1 MLYENEINKILKYL
15 PYEKDYFK
23 KIQELDALR
32 YFYKENEEEENRV
45 KYDEEK
51 DELILSDSIKIGEKI
66 TEYIYKVINKID
78 ESNRDEAIKIL
89 QNNYYYL
96 GRYLFSYFL
105 VAIEFGIKPE
115 KQFLAPRTSVLM
127 PIARKLEKFYYKP
140 RAIEV
145 IAMPQGTGKEQP
157 LSSNIL
163 TPNGWTK
170 MENIKVGSEVIAAD
184 GSIAKV
190 TGVYPKGVKDIYRVS
205 FDDHTYVDC
214 GLEHLWEV
222 RTIDDRRR
230 KEKARIVTT
239 EQMLKNYILGRNSR
253 RPYHNYSIRLVK
265 QIKFKSKLNKDD
277 INPYVLGA
285 LIGDGGLSGKT
296 IKFTTADD
304 EILKRIEIELNKYG
318 DKISK
323 FSGDNYDYGIS
334 SKISKRDNLGHLLKC
349 NTVIKLGKYGLM
361 GKTSKDKFIPK
372 KYLYGSIEERI
383 QLLQGIMDTDGYT
396 NKRDALCE
404 FDTTSEQLCKDV
416 LELIRGLGGKA
427 SYSTKEGKYKN
438 KGKVIE
444 CHKVYRIY
452 FTIKGINP
460 FYLKRKAEKFNEPKF
475 NYQKVITNIEKVRQ
489 EECQCIMIDHPEHLY
504 VTDGYTLTHN
514 TEIGKRFMSFCIG
527 NAPNLPN
534 MMVSYSASLA
544 KDKFYNGEITLIE
557 DENGNYQ
564 KIFPELYNV
573 LKSAE
578 NMTLD
583 YRNDGKHK
591 PHSEYTLYCCGFDGG
606 ITGRTRAHNVLYVD
620 DLIKNIEEARN
631 KDVLDKKWDEFTGT
645 LRKRMQGNCK
655 MLLIG
660 TIFSINDPTSRIIKY
675 YEEKAPDRLE
685 VIKVPGLN
693 DEHKSNFNY
702 KYGFAL
708 TTESLLEDKDLMDT
722 VSFECLIQQHP
733 IERLGIVF
741 SEDELKKFIN
751 EPEVGLQRRIAAV
764 DVAWGGGDSLSM
776 PICSEYDNHD
786 IYLTDVIFSQGKKEE
801 TIPLVVNAIINYKI
815 TTCHFEANNGGDMYA
830 DKVEE
835 ELKKRNYRCNITS
848 SKVPTTKSKLD
859 RILACQGP
867 IKGVDTSDYRLLV
880 KERREIK
887 NNKMY
892 NDFLDE
898 LCKFN
903 QSANMQGKQ
912 HDDAPDSL
920 ASLFTNVLGCARVGV
935 ARSRI
940 SRADLGI

>member
-1 MLYENEINKILKYL
+1 MQYEDEINKILSYL

-23 KIQELDALR
+23 KIEELDALR
-32 YFYKENEEEENRV
+32 YFYKENEKEEDKV
-45 KYDEEK
+45 KYDAEK
-51 DELILSDSIKIGEKI
+51 DELILSNSIKIGKRI
-66 TEYIYKVINKID
+66 IEYISQVINKID
-78 ESNRDEAIKIL
+78 EEKRNEAITIL

-105 VAIEFGIKPE
+105 VAIEFGILPKD
-115 KQFLAPRTSVLM
+115 QFLAPRTSVLM

-170 MENIKVGSEVIAAD
+170 MGNIKVGSEVIAAD

-190 TGVYPKGVKDIYRVS
+190 TGVYPKGIKDVYRVY
-205 FDDHTYVDC
+205 FDDNTYVDC

-222 RTIDDRRR
+222 KTRKDRIRNSSP
-230 KEKARIVTT
+230 RIITT
-239 EQMLKNYILGRNSR
+239 EEMIQNVIVEKKYR
-253 RPYHNYSIRLVK
+253 NYSIRLVK
-265 QIKFKSKLNKDD
+265 PIQFTKKTDDEDLHPYILGSLIANGNFNEHHITFSTPDEEIANKINGLLPERDILKKYKSK
-277 INPYVLGA
+277 YVYGITKKEDNRNSLGHFTNT
-285 LIGDGGLSGKT
+285 DT
-296 IKFTTADD
+296 IK
-304 EILKRIEIELNKYG
+304 
-318 DKISK
+318 KIK
-323 FSGDNYDYGIS
+323 E
-334 SKISKRDNLGHLLKC
+334 
-349 NTVIKLGKYGLM
+349 YGLIE
-361 GKTSKDKFIPK
+361 KKSAEKFIPK
-372 KYLYGSIEERI
+372 RFLYSNYEDRIE
-383 QLLQGIMDTDGYT
+383 LLRGLMDNDGYI
-396 NKRDALCE
+396 NKKTGTSCVYI
-404 FDTTSEQLCKDV
+404 TTSKQLCKDV

-427 SYSTKEGKYKN
+427 SFSIKQGKYKKNN
-438 KGKVIE
+438 KYIK
-444 CHKVYRIY
+444 CKKVYQIC
-452 FTIKGINP
+452 FTIEENP
-460 FYLKRKAEKFNEPKF
+460 FYVSRKRILHKGVQYNFKKF
-475 NYQKVITNIEKVRQ
+475 ITKIEKVRQ
-489 EECQCIMIDHPEHLY
+489 EECQCIMVDHPEHLY

-514 TEIGKRFMSFCIG
+514 TELGKRFMAFCIG
-527 NAPNLPN
+527 NSPNLPN
-534 MMVSYSASLA
+534 MMVSYAASLA

-578 NMTLD
+578 NMVLD

-606 ITGRTRAHNVLYVD
+606 ITGRTRAHNVLYID

-660 TIFSINDPTSRIIKY
+660 TIFSINDPTSRIIEY
-675 YEEKAPDRLE
+675 YKDKAPDRLE

-693 DEHKSNFNY
+693 SENKTNFNY

-708 TTESLLEDKDLMDT
+708 TTEALLEDKDLMDT

-733 IERLGIVF
+733 IERLGILF
-741 SEDELKKFIN
+741 SEEELRKFIT
-751 EPEVGLQRRIAAV
+751 EPEAGLQRRIAAV
-764 DVAWGGGDSLSM
+764 DVAWGGGDSLAM

-786 IYLTDVIFSQGKKEE
+786 VYLTDVIFSQGKKEE

-815 TTCHFEANNGGDMYA
+815 TACHFEANNGGDMYA
-830 DKVEE
+830 EKVQE
-835 ELKKRNYRCNITS
+835 ELKKRNYRCNITY

-859 RILACQGP
+859 RILSCQGP
-867 IKGVDTSDYRLLV
+867 IKGVATSDYRLLV
-880 KERREIK
+880 KERKEIRY
-887 NNKMY
+887 NKMY
-892 NDFLDE
+892 NAFLDE

-903 QSANMQGKQ
+903 QSASMQGKQ

-920 ASLFTNVLGCARVGV
+920 ASLFTNVLGCARVGI

>member
-1 MLYENEINKILKYL
+1 MLYEQEINKILLYL

-32 YFYKENEEEENRV
+32 YFYKENEDERERV
-45 KYDEEK
+45 KYDKENNR
-51 DELILSDSIKIGEKI
+51 LILSDSLKIGQRI
-66 TEYIYKVINKID
+66 IEYIGKNID
-78 ESNRDEAIKIL
+78 KFKDTERAEAIKIL

-96 GRYLFSYFL
+96 GRYLFSYYL
-105 VAIEFGIKPE
+105 VAIEFGIMPE

-127 PIARKLEKFYYKP
+127 PIAKKLEKFYYKAK
-140 RAIEV
+140 AIEV

-163 TPNGWTK
+163 TPNGWAK
-170 MENIKVGSEVIAAD
+170 MGNIKVGSEVIAAD

-190 TGVYPKGVKDIYRVS
+190 TGVFPKGIKDVYRVS
-205 FDDHTYVDC
+205 FKDGTYVDC

-222 RTIDDRRR
+222 KTCEDRRN
-230 KEKARIVTT
+230 KKNARIVTT
-239 EQMLKNYILGRNSR
+239 EQMLNNYILGKNSKT
-253 RPYHNYSIRLVK
+253 PYHNYSIRLVK
-265 QIKFKSKLNKDD
+265 PIQFKSKLNEDD
-277 INPYVLGA
+277 IKPYILGA
-285 LIGDGGLSGKT
+285 LIGDGGLSRNT
-296 IKFTTADD
+296 IKFTTSDN
-304 EILKRIEIELNKYG
+304 EILQRIEKELDKE

-323 FSGDNYDYGIS
+323 FSGNNYDYGIA
-334 SKISKRDNLGHLLKC
+334 SKITKRDKLGHLLKC
-349 NTVIKLGKYGLM
+349 NTLLKLEEYGLM
-361 GKTSKDKFIPK
+361 GKRSEDKFIPK
-372 KYLYGSIEERI
+372 KYLYANIQERI
-383 QLLQGIMDTDGYT
+383 QLLQGIMDTDGWT
-396 NKRDALCE
+396 DKRDALCE

-427 SYSTKEGKYKN
+427 SYSTKQGKYKN
-438 KGKVIE
+438 KEKVIE
-444 CHKVYRIY
+444 CQKVYRIY
-452 FTIKGINP
+452 FTIRGINP
-460 FYLKRKAEKFNEPKF
+460 FYLKRKAEKFSEPKF
-475 NYQKVITNIEKVRQ
+475 NYQKIITNIEKVRQ

-544 KDKFYNGEITLIE
+544 KDKFYNGELTLIE

-591 PHSEYTLYCCGFDGG
+591 PQSEYTLYCCGFDGG
-606 ITGRTRAHNVLYVD
+606 ITGRTRAHNVLYID

-631 KDVLDKKWDEFTGT
+631 KEVLDKKWEDFTGT

-675 YEEKAPDRLE
+675 YKEKDPERLE

-693 DEHKSNFNY
+693 ENGETNFNY
-702 KYGFAL
+702 KYGYAL
-708 TTESLLEDKDLMDT
+708 TTEALLEDKDLMDT
-722 VSFECLIQQHP
+722 VSFECLIQQNP

-741 SEDELKKFIN
+741 SEEELRKFIT
-751 EPEVGLQRRIAAV
+751 EPEYGLERRIAAV

-786 IYLTDVIFSQGKKEE
+786 VYLTDVIFSQGKKEE

-815 TTCHFEANNGGDMYA
+815 TACHFEANNGGDMYA
-830 DKVEE
+830 EKVQE
-835 ELKKRNYRCNITS
+835 ELKKRNYRCNITY

-859 RILACQGP
+859 RILSVQGA
-867 IKGVDTSDYRLLV
+867 IKGVAESEYRLLV
-880 KERREIK
+880 KERKIIRG
-887 NNKMY
+887 NKMY

-898 LCKFN
+898 LTKFN

-920 ASLFTNVLGCARVGV
+920 ASLFANVLGTTRTGK

-940 SRADLGI
+940 SRSDLGI